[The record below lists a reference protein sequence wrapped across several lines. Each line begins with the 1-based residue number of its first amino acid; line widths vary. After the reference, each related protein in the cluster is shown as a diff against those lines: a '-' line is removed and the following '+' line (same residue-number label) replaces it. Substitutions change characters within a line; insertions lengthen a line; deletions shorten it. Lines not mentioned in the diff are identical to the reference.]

1 MGQAAQAA
9 MAAEPGQGEFTGRQ
23 WVFLSSQMQENSLC
37 ESKPSASCWELPC
50 GWDGPGSWGK
60 RLPALT
66 TKREPLLRSYQGLGE
81 INPANVTMNIK
92 EMPES
97 SKGSPGPFLKLKLQ
111 GHMARTLPTLAVRAN
126 INRRISVHHC
136 VPCWGGEREKGTKCD
151 TKVRQINV
159 AKWVYSPKRCLESLE
174 HKTSWRRTV
183 GEYWPMKTH
192 VQGRLFLTLDSS
204 AELTCAHTHE
214 VESPIALP
222 SEKRRKN

>member
-9 MAAEPGQGEFTGRQ
+9 VAAEPGQGEFTGRQ

-60 RLPALT
+60 CLPALT

-81 INPANVTMNIK
+81 TNPANVTMNIK

-97 SKGSPGPFLKLKLQ
+97 SKGSPGPFLKLKQQ

-174 HKTSWRRTV
+174 HKTQNKLKENCW
-183 GEYWPMKTH
+183 GILAHE
-192 VQGRLFLTLDSS
+192 DS
-204 AELTCAHTHE
+204 CARQVISHAGLQCR
-214 VESPIALP
+214 VNMRSYSRGWESYCSP
-222 SEKRRKN
+222 